1 VAELSTGAL
10 ISYVFS
16 PALRTNCI
24 SRWFRGAG
32 TSGSR
37 RAFLLLVFGLT
48 ARVGATPAD
57 QPQPRVATYEIVH
70 VYPHDPSAF
79 TQGLVYSEGH
89 LYESTG
95 LNGQS
100 SLRMIDLSTGRV
112 LQSYNLPSEYFGEGL
127 TDWGSQLVQV
137 TWQNGTAF
145 VYDRFSFSLRA
156 RLHYSGEGWGLTH
169 DQTSLILSDGSPTL
183 KFLNPESFREIKR
196 ISVHDGQGNLIK
208 DLNELE
214 YIHGEVY
221 ANVWQTDRIVRIS
234 PRTGRV
240 LGWIDLSGLVD
251 KRDLPDPG
259 AVLNGIAY
267 DAKGGRLFVTG
278 KLWPKLFEI
287 KVIERP

>member
-1 VAELSTGAL
+1 MAFRVRRSQSFFSGSNTPILRFPRTGA
-10 ISYVFS
+10 F
-16 PALRTNCI
+16 
-24 SRWFRGAG
+24 G
-32 TSGSR
+32 SG
-37 RAFLLLVFGLT
+37 RAFLLGALCLA
-48 ARVGATPAD
+48 ARLGATPVD
-57 QPQPRVATYEIVH
+57 QPRAPIDTYEIVH

-100 SLRMIDLSTGRV
+100 SLRMIDLATGRV
-112 LQSYNLPSEYFGEGL
+112 LQRYNLPSEYFGEGL
-127 TDWGSQLVQV
+127 TDWGSYLVQL

-145 VYDRFSFSLRA
+145 VYDRFSFSLR
-156 RLHYSGEGWGLTH
+156 RSFHYEGEGWGLTH
-169 DQTSLILSDGSPTL
+169 DETSLILSDGTPTL

-196 ISVHDGQGNLIK
+196 ISVHDRQGSPIRE
-208 DLNELE
+208 LNELE
-214 YIHGEVY
+214 YIHGEIY

-240 LGWIDLSGLVD
+240 LGWIDLAGLVD
-251 KRDLPDPG
+251 QRELPDPG

-267 DAKGGRLFVTG
+267 DAKGDRLFVTG

-287 KVIERP
+287 KVIQRP